1 MMEVTDTGV
10 PVDAL
15 IDAVKA
21 AVTEAGISSANAG
34 RTLRV
39 TAIQLVLNVVAST
52 TVGAKLE
59 FKLPFIGMNLSFG
72 NSVTQ
77 RDTHTIDITLVPP
90 DLAPAAE
97 IRDGGVDQVLVD
109 AIETVTSVVAR
120 SAGGNDPF
128 VLKESSVELVFAITE
143 SGSISLG
150 FNAEAKNVITHK
162 LKLTLGAVRW
172 LTTLSSARRR

>member
-1 MMEVTDTGV
+1 MEVTDTGV
-10 PVDAL
+10 PVDDL

-21 AVTEAGISSANAG
+21 AVTEAGISAANAG

-39 TAIQLVLNVVAST
+39 TAIQLILNAVAT
-52 TVGAKLE
+52 TTTGAKLQ
-59 FKLPFIGMNLSFG
+59 FKLPFIGMNLSLG
-72 NSVTQ
+72 NSLTR

-97 IRDGGVDQVLVD
+97 IRDGAVDQVLVD
-109 AIETVTSVVAR
+109 AIETITAVVAR

-128 VLKESSVELVFAITE
+128 LLKESSVELVFAVTE

-150 FNAEAKNVITHK
+150 LNAEAKDEITHK
-162 LKLTLGAVRW
+162 LKLTLGAVR
-172 LTTLSSARRR
+172 

>member
-1 MMEVTDTGV
+1 MEVTDTGV
-10 PVDAL
+10 PVDSL

-21 AVTEAGISSANAG
+21 AVTEAGISAANAG

-39 TAIQLVLNVVAST
+39 TAIQLVLKAVAT
-52 TVGAKLE
+52 TTTGAKLQ
-59 FKLPFIGMNLSFG
+59 FRIPFIGMNLSLG
-72 NSVTQ
+72 SAVTQ

-97 IRDGGVDQVLVD
+97 IRDGGVDQAFVD
-109 AIETVTSVVAR
+109 AIETVTAVVAR

-128 VLKESSVELVFAITE
+128 LLKESSVELVFAVTE

-150 FNAEAKNVITHK
+150 LDAAAKDEITHK
-162 LKLTLGAVRW
+162 LKLTLGAVR
-172 LTTLSSARRR
+172 